1 MELEFSKDHKAG
13 YAAIIGKPNAG
24 KSTLMNAL
32 LGAKLSIITHKPQT
46 TRNRVVGI
54 FSDETC
60 QVVFLD
66 TPGLIDPRYGLQ
78 ESMMR
83 AVNRARNDA
92 DVVIHLVDGNRP
104 PDVDMEMKYVGE
116 VDIPTLLVINKTD
129 LADRRRIESCKT
141 QYTSRKD
148 YDEVLEISALN
159 GSGLPEVMEA
169 IKQRIPLSPPYYP
182 KDQLSE
188 HPERF
193 FIAEMVR
200 EQLFLQFR
208 QEIPYSCAINI
219 VDYAEEEEIDHI
231 QAEIVVD
238 RKSQKGMVIGK
249 GGQALKKLGT
259 AARQEIESFLGKKVN
274 LQLFVKVREKW
285 RDKPG
290 FLRSYG
296 YE

>member
-1 MELEFSKDHKAG
+1 MEADIPKDHKAG

-32 LGAKLSIITHKPQT
+32 LGTKLSIITNKPQT

-54 FSDETC
+54 FSDETS
-60 QVVFLD
+60 QIIFLD

-78 ESMMR
+78 KSMMR
-83 AVNRARNDA
+83 AVNRAREDS

-104 PDVDMEMKYVGE
+104 PDPDLEMRYVGE
-116 VDIPTLLVINKTD
+116 LDIPSILVINKTD
-129 LADRRRIESCKT
+129 IADRNRIEACKT
-141 QYTSRKD
+141 QYTSQKE
-148 YDEVLEISALN
+148 YDEVLEVSALN
-159 GSGLPEVMEA
+159 GSGLPEIMEA
-169 IKQRIPLSPPYYP
+169 IKKRIPLSPPYYP

-193 FIAEMVR
+193 FIAEMIR
-200 EQLFLQFR
+200 EQLFIQFR

-219 VDYAEEEEIDHI
+219 VDYAEEEDIDHI

-238 RKSQKGMVIGK
+238 RKSQKGMLIGK

-259 AARQEIESFLGKKVN
+259 LARQEIEGFLDKKVN

>member
-1 MELEFSKDHKAG
+1 MELEFPKDHKAG

-24 KSTLMNAL
+24 KSTMMNAL

-54 FSDETC
+54 FSDDSC
-60 QVVFLD
+60 QIVFLD

-104 PDVDMEMKYVGE
+104 PDVDLEMKFVGE

-129 LADRRRIESCKT
+129 LADRQRIEDCKT
-141 QYTSRKD
+141 QYTARKD
-148 YDEVLEISALN
+148 YEEVLEISALN
-159 GSGLPEVMEA
+159 GNGLPEVLEA

-259 AARQEIESFLGKKVN
+259 AARQEIETFLGKKVN

>member
-1 MELEFSKDHKAG
+1 MEADIPKDHKAG

-32 LGAKLSIITHKPQT
+32 LGTKLSIITNKPQT

-54 FSDETC
+54 FSDETS
-60 QVVFLD
+60 QIIFLD

-78 ESMMR
+78 KSMMR
-83 AVNRARNDA
+83 AVNRAREDA

-104 PDVDMEMKYVGE
+104 PDLDLEMRYVGE
-116 VDIPTLLVINKTD
+116 LDIPAILVINKTD
-129 LADRRRIESCKT
+129 IADRNRIEACKT
-141 QYTSRKD
+141 QYTSQKE
-148 YDEVLEISALN
+148 YDEVLEVSALN
-159 GSGLPEVMEA
+159 GSGLPEIMEA
-169 IKQRIPLSPPYYP
+169 IKKRIPLSPPYYP

-193 FIAEMVR
+193 FIAEMIR
-200 EQLFLQFR
+200 EQLFIQFR

-219 VDYAEEEEIDHI
+219 VDYAEEEDIDHI

-238 RKSQKGMVIGK
+238 RKSQKGMLIGK

-259 AARQEIESFLGKKVN
+259 LARQEIEGFLDKKVN

>member
-1 MELEFSKDHKAG
+1 MEPDIPKDHKAG

-24 KSTLMNAL
+24 KSTLMNAM
-32 LGAKLSIITHKPQT
+32 LGTKLSIITNKPQT

-54 FSDETC
+54 FSDENA
-60 QVVFLD
+60 QVIFLD

-92 DVVIHLVDGNRP
+92 DVIIHLIDGSRL
-104 PDVDMEMKYVGE
+104 PDVDLEMKYMSE
-116 VDIPTLLVINKTD
+116 VDIPSILVINKTD
-129 LADRRRIESCKT
+129 LVDRDRIEACKKM
-141 QYTSRKD
+141 YTSRKE
-148 YDEVLEISALN
+148 YVEVLETSALQ
-159 GSGLPEVMEA
+159 GVGLTEVMEA
-169 IKQRIPLSPPYYP
+169 IKKRIPLSPPYYP

-193 FIAEMVR
+193 FIAEMIR

-219 VDYAEEEEIDHI
+219 VDYSEEEEIDHI

-238 RKSQKGMVIGK
+238 RKSQKGMLIGK

-259 AARQEIESFLGKKVN
+259 AARQEIEAFLDKQVN